1 MKKIKNSQPQTK
13 FPGSYKKKSVFKIT
27 ITADIDKAF
36 LQIEIKETDS
46 DVRFTIYD
54 FYRRMIFYRKTLRNK
69 FALLV
74 FGVTSSPFLLKA
86 TIIKH
91 DYQYTTADPDYVQ
104 KTLMLFFINDFTRD
118 YN

>member
-1 MKKIKNSQPQTK
+1 
-13 FPGSYKKKSVFKIT
+13 
-27 ITADIDKAF
+27 
-36 LQIEIKETDS
+36 
-46 DVRFTIYD
+46 
-54 FYRRMIFYRKTLRNK
+54 MIFYKKTVKLLNNK
-69 FALLV
+69 FALFV